1 MKEIYRYYSQVRE
14 VKIRDEIDNDIDFAV
29 SILDELAEKYPFLHF
44 QIHIEMDEEAAAR
57 YMKAACTYT
66 SNINY
71 KD

>member
-1 MKEIYRYYSQVRE
+1 MKEIYRYYSEVRE
-14 VKIRDEIDNDIDFAV
+14 VMIRDEIDNDIDFAV

-44 QIHIEMDEEAAAR
+44 QLHIEMDEEQARR

-71 KD
+71 KE